1 MKKRAELQES
11 SYWPGYVDA
20 LTNIVLNLL
29 FMVGIFAIGI
39 FSMSVEL
46 SLHPKNAS
54 DDAEPVSQTSEPT
67 QALPA
72 PPMDALLSSSGV
84 APKYFVTKTIRI
96 EDAAA
101 LAKAKDKSK
110 QAEMQVNK
118 STGYALV
125 KFIYPEDT
133 FVLTDAILKDLGR
146 VVIQAQEE
154 KATTWRIWSSVN
166 TQDPLARRG
175 AYVRALSVRAVLL
188 KAGVDPNLIDMQL
201 FPVQDEE
208 DSKSQTINLLVKN

>member
-1 MKKRAELQES
+1 
-11 SYWPGYVDA
+11 
-20 LTNIVLNLL
+20 
-29 FMVGIFAIGI
+29 
-39 FSMSVEL
+39 
-46 SLHPKNAS
+46 
-54 DDAEPVSQTSEPT
+54 
-67 QALPA
+67 
-72 PPMDALLSSSGV
+72 
-84 APKYFVTKTIRI
+84 
-96 EDAAA
+96 
-101 LAKAKDKSK
+101 
-110 QAEMQVNK
+110 MQVNK

-175 AYVRALSVRAVLL
+175 AYVRAMSVRAVLL